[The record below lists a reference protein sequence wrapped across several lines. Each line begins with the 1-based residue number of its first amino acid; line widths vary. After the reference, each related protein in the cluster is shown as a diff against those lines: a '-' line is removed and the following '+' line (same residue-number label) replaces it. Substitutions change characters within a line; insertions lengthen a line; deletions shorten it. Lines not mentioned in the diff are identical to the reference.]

1 MAVVLHAAG
10 FPNEING
17 ANLSKRFNRYVAK
30 YKEARLIKCGSGQGL
45 NEDELALGMTLEEKL
60 NKICPHFDRM
70 HALYGQRPNVRPP
83 ADAEYGRDEDAVGY
97 HPVDTDS
104 SDSDVGLQVY
114 DDMQGDEEEL
124 DDWDMPSKPPS
135 IPAVATPTVVIEE
148 LSDDGDDD
156 DYIRKSA
163 PFWADMAEMVAD
175 EVDAAYIAEEA
186 AYAPTEPNE
195 STAQTQPNE
204 STAQT
209 EPVQAAAE
217 PEPVNSV
224 AQQPA
229 TSKQKKN
236 KAPTPVQQKKAQ
248 KCKENCPPNGPQ
260 GNTKPSVA
268 QIYQERL
275 NLKADYRKDLTLVR
289 DKWKKE
295 ELADRRE
302 ARADSSMENCIAH
315 ERRCKHELDMSA
327 IEAEQVA
334 KRAKAEHEYLLQK
347 LKEERKTQLLIELF
361 KTDKSKDQMKEL
373 IELVDY
379 QGETV

>member
-10 FPNEING
+10 FLNEING
-17 ANLSKRFNRYVAK
+17 PNLSKHFNRYVAK

-83 ADAEYGRDEDAVGY
+83 ADVEYGRDEDVVGY
-97 HPVDTDS
+97 HPVDTNS

-124 DDWDMPSKPPS
+124 YDWDMPSEPTS
-135 IPAVATPTVVIEE
+135 IPTVATPTVVIEE

-156 DYIRKSA
+156 YYICKSA
-163 PFWADMAEMVAD
+163 PFWADMAEMVAN
-175 EVDAAYIAEEA
+175 EVDVAYVAEEA
-186 AYAPTEPNE
+186 AYAPIEPNE
-195 STAQTQPNE
+195 STAQTQPYESTTQTQPNE
-204 STAQT
+204 STTQT
-209 EPVQAAAE
+209 EPLQAIAKL
-217 PEPVNSV
+217 EPVNSV
-224 AQQPA
+224 VQQPA

-236 KAPTPVQQKKAQ
+236 KAPTPVQQKKAH
-248 KCKENCPPNGPQ
+248 KGKENCSPNGSQ
-260 GNTKPSVA
+260 GNTKPIVA

-302 ARADSSMENCIAH
+302 ATADSNG
-315 ERRCKHELDMSA
+315 ELHCS
-327 IEAEQVA
+327 
-334 KRAKAEHEYLLQK
+334 
-347 LKEERKTQLLIELF
+347 
-361 KTDKSKDQMKEL
+361 
-373 IELVDY
+373 
-379 QGETV
+379 

>member
-1 MAVVLHAAG
+1 MVVLLHAAG
-10 FPNEING
+10 FLNDING
-17 ANLSKRFNRYVAK
+17 PNLSKRFNQCVAK
-30 YKEARLIKCGSGQGL
+30 YKEACLIKCGSGQGL

-70 HALYGQRPNVRPP
+70 HTLYGQRPNVRPP
-83 ADAEYGRDEDAVGY
+83 TDVEYGRDEDVVGY
-97 HPVDTDS
+97 HLVDTDS

-124 DDWDMPSKPPS
+124 DDWDMPSEPTS
-135 IPAVATPTVVIEE
+135 IPAVATPTVVIE
-148 LSDDGDDD
+148 
-156 DYIRKSA
+156 
-163 PFWADMAEMVAD
+163 D
-175 EVDAAYIAEEA
+175 EVDVAYVAKEA

-195 STAQTQPNE
+195 STAQTQPYE

-209 EPVQAAAE
+209 EPVQAAAK

-224 AQQPA
+224 VQQPA

-236 KAPTPVQQKKAQ
+236 KAPTPVQQKKAHIG
-248 KCKENCPPNGPQ
+248 KENCPPNGPQ

-295 ELADRRE
+295 ELADMRE

-327 IEAEQVA
+327 IEVEQVA

-347 LKEERKTQLLIELF
+347 LKEEHKTQLLIELF